1 MENTKSLI
9 LTNTSI
15 ETIEKQIS
23 IGDKILELVN
33 QSFVMLTSK
42 DFTFQIITISD
53 YIKKIEKVSLNKK
66 IENVFLDNLISI
78 QTVNRNS
85 IVMFFTKSGKYY
97 TTVISKLLKVEDLEV
112 LFDIDNDN
120 QIVNVLSFDKNLENL
135 ENQNLIFAT
144 RNGFV
149 KRTKINQFLTE
160 CCKSDLAIKLY
171 DNDFL
176 INVESASDGNQ
187 IILGSKFGHVVR
199 FGVNKIKPTLKKTYG
214 KSGMYIV
221 EEDNNTIIGLAII
234 ENFDNHILVVTENG
248 KVKKSAVN
256 DFRIT
261 NRGGKGVRA
270 ALVSNHA
277 GFITNIEIVNGED
290 NCLIITNLNNIFIAA
305 IFTLRSTGRATESTN
320 LFKLKENE
328 KIISIIRL
336 PNLNIV

>member
-1 MENTKSLI
+1 MENNKSLI

-15 ETIEKQIS
+15 EKIEKQIS

-42 DFTFQIITISD
+42 DFTFQIITLND
-53 YIKKIEKVSLNKK
+53 YIKKIEKIALNKK

-78 QTVNRNS
+78 QTVNGNS

-120 QIVNVLSFDKNLENL
+120 QIVNVLSFDKNLEN
-135 ENQNLIFAT
+135 QNLIFAT

-176 INVESASDGNQ
+176 VNVASANDGNQ

-234 ENFDNHILVVTENG
+234 ENFDNHILAVTENG

-277 GFITNIEIVNGED
+277 GFITNIEIVNEED
-290 NCLIITNLNNIFIAA
+290 NCLIITNLNNIFIAE
-305 IFTLRSTGRATESTN
+305 ILTLRSTGRATEPTN